1 MTPQDFRLADG
12 REGDR
17 DRAVR
22 EGQGCCI
29 TYAQLQ
35 KVTHQC
41 PEHTI
46 YGASIDT
53 LKQWPFPQ
61 QQCELALTNS
71 DFAFK
76 LPCTVQVCALQAKQ

>member
-17 DRAVR
+17 DRTVR
-22 EGQGCCI
+22 EGQGCWI

-35 KVTHQC
+35 KVAQQC

-46 YGASIDT
+46 
-53 LKQWPFPQ
+53 
-61 QQCELALTNS
+61 
-71 DFAFK
+71 
-76 LPCTVQVCALQAKQ
+76 